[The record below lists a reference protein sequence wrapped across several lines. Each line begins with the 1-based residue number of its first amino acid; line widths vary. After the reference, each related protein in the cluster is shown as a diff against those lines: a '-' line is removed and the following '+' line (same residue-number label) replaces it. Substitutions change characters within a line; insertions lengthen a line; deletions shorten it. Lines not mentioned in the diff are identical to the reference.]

1 MAELIERHLTKL
13 RLRDTVSAEEERE
26 VRSLVSETVR
36 LRPDQ
41 TFIRVGQELNTSTLL
56 LDGWMARAKDLPS
69 GQRQLAEISLPGD
82 FVDLHGFT
90 LKRLD
95 HDIVTITSCTVG
107 IVPHER
113 LKTMTERFPHLTR
126 LYWLM
131 TNMDAAIHREWTLSL
146 GRRTAVARMAQ
157 LFCELLIRL
166 EITGL
171 ASSDSYEFPL
181 TQVELAECL
190 GLTSV
195 HVNRTLQQLRRLN
208 LIEVR
213 DRRVQILDREALARV
228 AEFDPEYLY
237 LEKRPR

>member
-13 RLRDTVSAEEERE
+13 RLRDTVSAEEEKE

-95 HDIVTITSCTVG
+95 HDIVTITACTVG

-190 GLTSV
+190 GLTAV